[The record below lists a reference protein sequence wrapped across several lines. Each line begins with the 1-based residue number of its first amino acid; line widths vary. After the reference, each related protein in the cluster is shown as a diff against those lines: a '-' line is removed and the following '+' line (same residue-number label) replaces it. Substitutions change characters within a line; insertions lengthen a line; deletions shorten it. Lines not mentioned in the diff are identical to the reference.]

1 MTIAGTSAQQIV
13 VTQPSNES
21 TEKVRSLAEA
31 LGLDVK
37 EYKNQA
43 TILSKA
49 VLNGMVE
56 AEAKSSITALST
68 TNNVTKKAYE
78 IGDRAP
84 FIEIR
89 PPIARVPN
97 EVPMYAEMVDSN
109 TRTCVFV
116 AEDGTIIQALK
127 LSPNPNSII
136 VNSSKMI
143 NRYNTMTRWVEE
155 HWGDEIDMITISGS
169 SFSLMAFQPA
179 VGLSVVNR
187 NNTAAYLYLKE
198 LIKFYRT
205 NGCLFQD
212 NSYER
217 AVSNKTELSD
227 DDAVYR
233 FLKDNPSFCHSHP
246 MRGMIKE
253 RVLIRITLDYVSF
266 LGYFENFDLIEDS
279 ASPYRFTYN
288 ITFKSERTKLI
299 VGV

>member
-1 MTIAGTSAQQIV
+1 MNKKELVSAIDSANPP
-13 VTQPSNES
+13 T
-21 TEKVRSLAEA
+21 KV
-31 LGLDVK
+31 
-37 EYKNQA
+37 
-43 TILSKA
+43 
-49 VLNGMVE
+49 
-56 AEAKSSITALST
+56 
-68 TNNVTKKAYE
+68 AYN

-89 PPIARVPN
+89 PPIQRVPN
-97 EVPMYAEMVDSN
+97 EGSMYVEMIDLN
-109 TRTCVFV
+109 RRTCLFV
-116 AEDGTIIQALK
+116 AEDGTVIQALK

-136 VNSSKMI
+136 VNSSKTI

-187 NNTAAYLYLKE
+187 NNTAAYLYMKE
-198 LIKFYRT
+198 LIRFYRT

-217 AVSNKTELSD
+217 ATSDQTALSD

-233 FLKDNPSFCHSHP
+233 FLRDNPTFYQNHP
-246 MRGMIKE
+246 MRGMLKE
-253 RVLIRITLDYVSF
+253 RVLIRITLDYISF

-279 ASPYRFTYN
+279 SSPYRFTYN